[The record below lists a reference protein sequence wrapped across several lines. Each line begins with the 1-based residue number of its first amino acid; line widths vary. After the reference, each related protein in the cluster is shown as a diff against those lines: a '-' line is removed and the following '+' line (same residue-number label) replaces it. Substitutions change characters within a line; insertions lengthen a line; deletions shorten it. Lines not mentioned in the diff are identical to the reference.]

1 VVRYKLDVEML
12 VDSWVYG
19 GITDLM
25 KKMPEGV
32 LGVNVI
38 GIKKQEVAW
47 DATCLPCTMKDY
59 EESQPRDEQLYK
71 PSPTERPRHEWDSL
85 VDAMDVRVEA
95 HKNNMSIED
104 KLKDVRK
111 RLKFLNEGIE
121 YGSEGCLELR
131 VIWLE
136 ETGTTQ
142 YTLQRMSLRPT
153 PPCIV
158 TDSVD
163 ILHDYVFN
171 QLEPNRKEQ
180 TKSKKELSE
189 KEEMARLE
197 SLPSELADNFPTT
210 WKLRFDTKF
219 ASKYGYWD
227 IKVDKDSYY
236 FCYFCNGKELSKVY
250 FSSPSM
256 NGVVDYLK
264 KVWRFDFCEE
274 LR

>member
-1 VVRYKLDVEML
+1 MTRYELEVKML

-19 GITDLM
+19 GISDLM

-38 GIKKQEVAW
+38 GIKKQEGAW
-47 DATCLPCTMKDY
+47 DSSCLPCVMKDY
-59 EESQPRDEQLYK
+59 EENSPRDEQLSK

-85 VDAMDVRVEA
+85 VNAMDVRIEA
-95 HKNNMSIED
+95 HKNNMS
-104 KLKDVRK
+104 
-111 RLKFLNEGIE
+111 
-121 YGSEGCLELR
+121 
-131 VIWLE
+131 E
-136 ETGTTQ
+136 E
-142 YTLQRMSLRPT
+142 SK
-153 PPCIV
+153 
-158 TDSVD
+158 
-163 ILHDYVFN
+163 
-171 QLEPNRKEQ
+171 LEPNRKEE

-197 SLPSELADNFPTT
+197 SLPSELTDNFPTT

-219 ASKYGYWD
+219 TSNYGYWD

-236 FCYFCNGKELSKVY
+236 FCYFCNVKELSKVY

-256 NGVVDYLK
+256 DGVVDYLK